1 MKRRQFVQTIGMSAT
16 LGTLAPAAIEK
27 VIQASTELS
36 LKTPQETASDETY
49 WAMIRQA
56 YSIDKNQINLNSGS
70 VSPAPR
76 VVQESMKQ
84 YLEMVHMSPSLWV
97 DELLIPQREYLRE
110 RLASMFGCDPEELA
124 VTRNTSES
132 LQIVQL
138 GIPLQPGDEVLTTT
152 QDYPRMLTT
161 WQQRVRRDGIVLKTF
176 PIPTPAEDEDQ
187 LVELFK
193 QNITPRTRV
202 ILLCHITY
210 TAGQIFPVKKICDM
224 ARSLGIQT
232 IVDGAHAF
240 AHFPY
245 TYEDLGC
252 DYYGTSLHKWLNAP
266 FGSGFLF
273 VRKDRI
279 PVIWPLMAAPP
290 QLDHNIRK
298 FEQVGTQP
306 VANQN
311 AIGQAIDFTQS
322 IGIERKAA
330 RLRYL
335 KKLWMDQVRDLPG
348 VSLLTSPLDQFS
360 CGIGALKMKDISA
373 EKLTQFLQHRYRVH
387 VRPRFVPGEWEGI
400 RITPNVFTTPE
411 EIQYLVKGITH
422 AATKGL

>member
-1 MKRRQFVQTIGMSAT
+1 MRRRQFVQTIGMSAT

-360 CGIGALKMKDISA
+360 CGIGALKMKDIGA
-373 EKLTQFLQHRYRVH
+373 EKLTHFLQHRYRVH